1 LQTIKYLYIK
11 SKLILFR
18 AISNTQYL
26 VNNILKLSIFT
37 LVAIIFF
44 WIICFF
50 DLSMDLQ
57 EFDFKNVLLAIATI
71 FATILALVFTLSLIP
86 IQNAA
91 QMWSFS
97 ILKIYKKDKQT
108 FWTFFI
114 FGLFTLVFIVLTIF
128 EEKISDFLL
137 FSFIV
142 LSFSVILDVLRGYH
156 SHVVS
161 LFDPESILNKI
172 KLQAFETI
180 DYLDNTVKEVAKYNH
195 LLLDKDKKI
204 DIKILEAKA
213 YKTLPNYPQSIN
225 YWLRDLSEV
234 YQKSISRNDLAVSKQ
249 SIFTMLEVI
258 KYYVEKRKNNIYFYT
273 VMTSLIPIQEAD
285 IDRDVLSP
293 FYELAMNLF
302 KVSVKRSSENNA
314 LEIID
319 FYKNISIYLAN
330 INPKLSSKP
339 INYAMECIKYS
350 QTINS
355 IEIPFQASQIF
366 FEISNTIG
374 DKNLDYQDVDSHI
387 MKAIEQIVLYL
398 YIKNRPELSEY
409 STKYLMKLNK
419 SDDDF
424 IERLE
429 RIMEIVEGFVPFAL
443 LSEQNKG
450 KISGYIPLSEV
461 YSLTCDY
468 SIGNIYEYAVAF
480 CKVDKKREF
489 YNPYQVLI
497 DILDIYWR
505 HLRAI
510 AEKYDIQNSFM
521 IHEIDQT
528 IKYIAGINIE
538 LYKNPIR
545 DKENDL
551 EELNEK
557 FIWLMSFY
565 WVSFEYKK
573 TFNEYF
579 CRKIIGSLKEI
590 TGEYL
595 EQDLIEVA
603 EYCVSHIESI
613 INSIE
618 KISNNIHLLNDLL
631 EEVLEIKNLSDT
643 STKYKS
649 ISEKCI
655 KIEKRLEQIEKE
667 KNHVK

>member
-1 LQTIKYLYIK
+1 ML
-11 SKLILFR
+11 SKAIL
-18 AISNTQYL
+18 NTQYL
-26 VNNILKLSIFT
+26 VKNILKLYIFT
-37 LVAIIFF
+37 LFT
-44 WIICFF
+44 IIC
-50 DLSMDLQ
+50 LGIICY
-57 EFDFKNVLLAIATI
+57 FDFSIYVQKFDFTNVLLAIATI

-114 FGLFTLVFIVLTIF
+114 FGLFTLFFIVLTIF
-128 EEKISDFLL
+128 EKKISDFLL

-156 SHVVS
+156 AHVVS

-180 DYLDNTVKEVAKYNH
+180 DYLDTTAKKVAKYNY

-204 DIKILEAKA
+204 DIKILEGKA
-213 YKTLPNYPQSIN
+213 YKTLPNYPQAIN
-225 YWLRDLSEV
+225 YWLRDLGEV

-249 SIFTMLEVI
+249 SVLTMQEVM
-258 KYYVEKRKNNIYFYT
+258 KYYVEKRKGNIYFYT
-273 VMTSLIPIQEAD
+273 VMTGLLPIQEAD
-285 IDRDVLSP
+285 IDREVIEP
-293 FYELAMNLF
+293 FYELLIDLF
-302 KVSVKRSSENNA
+302 EVSIKQSSENSA
-314 LEIID
+314 LEIIEI
-319 FYKNISIYLAN
+319 YKNIAIYLTN
-330 INPKLSSKP
+330 INPKLSSKS
-339 INYAMECIKYS
+339 INYAMECIKHS
-350 QTINS
+350 QSANS

-366 FEISNTIG
+366 FEISNAIG

-424 IERLE
+424 IERLK

-450 KISGYIPLSEV
+450 RISGYIPLSEV

-468 SIGNIYEYAVAF
+468 SIGNIYEYAVAL

-489 YNPYQVLI
+489 HNPYQVLI

-505 HLRAI
+505 HIRAI

-528 IKYIAGINIE
+528 IKHIAGINLE
-538 LYKNPIR
+538 LYKSPIR

-565 WVSFEYKK
+565 WVAFENKQM
-573 TFNEYF
+573 FNEYF
-579 CRKIIGSLKEI
+579 CRKVVETLKEI
-590 TGEYL
+590 AIEYL
-595 EQDLIEVA
+595 EQDLIEVTENA
-603 EYCVSHIESI
+603 IDNIKSVISSI
-613 INSIE
+613 F
-618 KISNNIHLLNDLL
+618 KISNNPYLINGLL
-631 EEVLEIKNLSDT
+631 EQIVEIKNLSE
-643 STKYKS
+643 KNGKHKS
-649 ISEKCI
+649 ISEKCGNI
-655 KIEKRLEQIEKE
+655 LNQYENKE
-667 KNHVK
+667 NE

>member
-1 LQTIKYLYIK
+1 M
-11 SKLILFR
+11 
-18 AISNTQYL
+18 
-26 VNNILKLSIFT
+26 
-37 LVAIIFF
+37 FF
-44 WIICFF
+44 GIICYF
-50 DLSMDLQ
+50 DFYIYLQ
-57 EFDFKNVLLAIATI
+57 KFDFKNVLLAIATI

-114 FGLFTLVFIVLTIF
+114 FGLFTLIFIVLTIF

-142 LSFSVILDVLRGYH
+142 FSFSVILDVLRGYH

-213 YKTLPNYPQSIN
+213 YKTLPNYPQAIN

-273 VMTSLIPIQEAD
+273 LMPSLIPIQEAD

-302 KVSVKRSSENNA
+302 EVSIKRSSENNA

-355 IEIPFQASQIF
+355 IEIPFQAVQILS
-366 FEISNTIG
+366 EISTAVG
-374 DKNLDYQDVDSHI
+374 DKNLDYQDVDFHI

-398 YIKNRPELSEY
+398 YIKNRPDLSEY
-409 STKYLMKLNK
+409 SIKYLMQLNK
-419 SDDDF
+419 KDNDF
-424 IERLE
+424 LDRLE
-429 RIMEIVEGFVPFAL
+429 KIMKIVEGMIPFAL

-450 KISGYIPLSEV
+450 SMSAYIPLSEV

-468 SIGNIYEYAVAF
+468 SIGNIYQYAVAF
-480 CKVDKKREF
+480 CKVDEKREF

-505 HLRAI
+505 HFRAI
-510 AEKYDIQNSFM
+510 AEKYDLQNSFM

-528 IKYIAGINIE
+528 IKYIAGINLE
-538 LYKNPIR
+538 LYKSPIR
-545 DKENDL
+545 DNENDFD
-551 EELNEK
+551 ELNQK
-557 FIWLMSFY
+557 FLWLLSFY
-565 WVSFEYKK
+565 LVAYENKQ

-579 CRKIIGSLKEI
+579 SRKIVETLKEI
-590 TGEYL
+590 SVNYL
-595 EQDLIEVA
+595 EEDLIEVV
-603 EYCVSHIESI
+603 EDCVGHIKSI
-613 INSIE
+613 INSIAM
-618 KISNNIHLLNDLL
+618 ISNNTHLINNLL
-631 EEVLEIKNLSDT
+631 EEILEIKNLSDT
-643 STKYKS
+643 SRKYKS

-655 KIEKRLEQIEKE
+655 KILNQYGNEENEQS
-667 KNHVK
+667 NN